1 MDFAQFCAK
10 NNAPKR
16 EHVVRTLE
24 EIGVH
29 SRDGLRSKELNR
41 IRELT
46 RGEDFEVGVDAFF
59 VKLEVRDLKLI
70 SYCPDDEAWLLG
82 HARRG
87 VWIVIDDNVIYV
99 IAKEKKFEENA
110 RIVSSRIAKAMM
122 DIFSDGY
129 SVTGCWA
136 M

>member
-1 MDFAQFCAK
+1 MDFAQFCK
-10 NNAPKR
+10 ENGVQKKR
-16 EHVVRTLE
+16 PVVRTLE

-29 SRDGLRSKELNR
+29 SRDSLRNKELNR

-46 RGEDFEVGVDAFF
+46 RGEDFVVGVDTFF
-59 VKLEVRDLKLI
+59 IKLEVRDLKLI

-82 HARRG
+82 NSRRG
-87 VWIVIDDNVIYV
+87 VWLAIDDNVIYV
-99 IAKEKKFEENA
+99 IAKEKKFENAA
-110 RIVSSRIAKAMM
+110 RIVSSRITKAMR
-122 DIFSDGY
+122 DIFVDDY

>member
-1 MDFAQFCAK
+1 MDFAQFCKENGAQK
-10 NNAPKR
+10 KCP
-16 EHVVRTLE
+16 VVRTLE

-29 SRDGLRSKELNR
+29 TRDSLRNKEINR

-46 RGEDFEVGVDAFF
+46 RGEDFEVVVDTFF

-87 VWIVIDDNVIYV
+87 VWLAIDDNVIYV

-110 RIVSSRIAKAMM
+110 RKVSHDIAKAMK
-122 DIFSDGY
+122 DIFGDDY
-129 SVTGCWA
+129 TVTGCWA

>member
-16 EHVVRTLE
+16 EHVVRTLS
-24 EIGVH
+24 EIGAVD
-29 SRDGLRSKELNR
+29 RDSLRNKELNR

-46 RGEDFEVGVDAFF
+46 IGEGFEVGVDTFF
-59 VKLEVRDLKLI
+59 IKLEVRDLKLV

-82 HARRG
+82 HCRRG
-87 VWIVIDDNVIYV
+87 VWLAIDDTVIYV

-110 RIVSSRIAKAMM
+110 RKVSHDIAKAMK
-122 DIFSDGY
+122 DIFSDDY
-129 SVTGCWA
+129 TVTGCWA